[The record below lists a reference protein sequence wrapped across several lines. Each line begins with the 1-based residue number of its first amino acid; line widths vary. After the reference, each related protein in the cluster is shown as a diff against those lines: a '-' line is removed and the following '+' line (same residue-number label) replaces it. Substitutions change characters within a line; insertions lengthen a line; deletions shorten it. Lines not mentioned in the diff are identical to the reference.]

1 LNDSRFAPII
11 DVHLDRLAPPSLR
24 TGTLNPPSPLGS
36 SPGSMRSSTSIKSRE
51 YLYPASPLTNL
62 HGHSTLSLP
71 PDEPPLKAQTS
82 PRPPPRKLAPPMPI
96 SKESRMMEPKMI
108 PLTPTREAP
117 QRPLPRAPRRDMG
130 YRFYVDGQVVYWDF
144 WALILER
151 TGVRGWDIQFTTL
164 YAIHDLNR
172 HDTRYTIHDTRYTIH
187 DTSIR
192 DRHLMT

>member
-1 LNDSRFAPII
+1 VSCDAPVGVQADNQLNDSRFAPII

-24 TGTLNPPSPLGS
+24 TGMLNPPSPMDS

-51 YLYPASPLTNL
+51 YIYPASPLTNL

-96 SKESRMMEPKMI
+96 SNVSRMMEPRVI
-108 PLTPTREAP
+108 PLIPSREAP

-130 YRFYVDGQVVYWDF
+130 SQDSTDSMLT
-144 WALILER
+144 AKL
-151 TGVRGWDIQFTTL
+151 
-164 YAIHDLNR
+164 
-172 HDTRYTIHDTRYTIH
+172 
-187 DTSIR
+187 SIGTFG
-192 DRHLMT
+192 H